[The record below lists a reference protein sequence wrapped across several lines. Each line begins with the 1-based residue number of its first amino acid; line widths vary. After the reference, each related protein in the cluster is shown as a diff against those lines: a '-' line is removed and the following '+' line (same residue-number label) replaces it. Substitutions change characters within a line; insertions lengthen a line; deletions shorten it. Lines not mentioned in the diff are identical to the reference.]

1 MRIKFTK
8 SLRSHSDF
16 VTFALIIIVMSYG
29 FRGALFKYVSIP
41 YSFGIFWTSFWASFC
56 YKRRKNGQDQF
67 GIWPTREKS
76 TYVHVQWQHVTN
88 PTSTWALIISN
99 PPVSPHT
106 HTRARNK
113 EVEDLVCPYTVW
125 SFHPF
130 SDIDTSS
137 EWEIHEISSAF
148 ATILLRTHLA
158 STLNWNYWSGRILSE
173 YAFLIHIISTQ

>member
-1 MRIKFTK
+1 MVSVVH
-8 SLRSHSDF
+8 SL
-16 VTFALIIIVMSYG
+16 TFWDGLC
-29 FRGALFKYVSIP
+29 KYVSIP

-99 PPVSPHT
+99 PPSLP
-106 HTRARNK
+106 TRTLGQEIKRGGGPSLSVHSMK
-113 EVEDLVCPYTVW
+113 LP
-125 SFHPF
+125 SFQWYRHF
-130 SDIDTSS
+130 I
-137 EWEIHEISSAF
+137 WMGKIHEISSAF

-158 STLNWNYWSGRILSE
+158 STLNWNY
-173 YAFLIHIISTQ
+173 